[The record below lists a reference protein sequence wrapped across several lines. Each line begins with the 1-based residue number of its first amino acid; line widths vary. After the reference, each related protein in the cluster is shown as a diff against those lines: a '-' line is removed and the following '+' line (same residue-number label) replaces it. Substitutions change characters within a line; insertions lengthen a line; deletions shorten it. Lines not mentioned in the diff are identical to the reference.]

1 MIYRSFFKRVMD
13 IIFSGFALLVLS
25 PIFIIIA
32 LAIRLD
38 TRGPVIFTQER
49 VGKNKEPFKIYKF
62 RTMLTFEDSYYE
74 DGTPIEN
81 YDRITKVGNF
91 LRKTSLDELP
101 QLINIFIGDMSLVGP
116 RPTLSYQVEKY
127 NSTQARRLEVRP
139 GLTGHAQVSGRN
151 SLSWEEKIQCDLD
164 YVDRITIIR
173 DIKIIL
179 KTILVVIKSEKV
191 EFTKPDEISKHSG
204 EVLDDVGK
212 GRS

>member
-1 MIYRSFFKRVMD
+1 MD